1 MGPASTSAL
10 SPACSGAR
18 QQSSDDTAFGK
29 QLPDAEVVATES
41 IENWL
46 THRASKQGKAD
57 HFASEGKQPASKEDT
72 EWRSERAF
80 ASLIADP
87 IVCLK

>member
-1 MGPASTSAL
+1 MGPSSTSAL

-41 IENWL
+41 TENWL
-46 THRASKQGKAD
+46 THQASRHLKKTQSGEQEKRRGKA
-57 HFASEGKQPASKEDT
+57 FGSQIP
-72 EWRSERAF
+72 
-80 ASLIADP
+80 DP
-87 IVCLK
+87 IVFLK